1 MRWRG
6 WVPSVP
12 PAVQESSEGTLMKM
26 TMTAM
31 AAVTV
36 ALMAGC
42 SASGGGRPP
51 VTHANTSTP
60 ANLSPAP
67 GGLSVTAACA
77 KFRSATIVMLESGPT
92 DPAALR
98 RFGREM
104 RHLGGELAGEVSGG
118 PDRALGNAFT
128 LVGAR
133 ALTIASGHAPKGLIA
148 AYRVVKRDDAKV
160 EAACRGASQ

>member
-1 MRWRG
+1 
-6 WVPSVP
+6 
-12 PAVQESSEGTLMKM
+12 MKIK
-26 TMTAM
+26 MTAM

-42 SASGGGRPP
+42 SASGGDHPQ
-51 VTHANTSTP
+51 VTHANTGTLP
-60 ANLSPAP
+60 NVSPAP

-77 KFRSATIVMLESGPT
+77 KFRSATIDMLESGPT

-98 RFGREM
+98 RFGRAM

-128 LVGAR
+128 LVGAH
-133 ALTIASGHAPKGLIA
+133 ALAIAAGHTPKGLIA
-148 AYRVVKRDDAKV
+148 AYRVVKRDAAKV
-160 EAACRGASQ
+160 DAACPGASQ